1 MAGCSG
7 AQSALAPQGPD
18 ARVIASMSWIM
29 FAGAAVILS
38 VVMLL
43 ALYAI
48 YRAPRKAR
56 PLSANALIMAG
67 GVVFPVLTLTALL
80 VYGVQAM
87 AGLRETQADN
97 TAAMQVDVT
106 GHQWWW
112 EVRYRH
118 ADGRVMLTDAN
129 ELHIPAGVPVAVSL
143 RSDDVIHSFWV
154 PTLAGKMDLIP
165 GRTNRIVLQADQPGV
180 YRGQCAEFCGAQ
192 HARMAF
198 VVIARTKADHDA
210 WLARLAADAAPPAT
224 ALTQQ
229 GMQAFRNGSCAACHT
244 VRGHGAADAVGAAA
258 VGIRGPDLTHV
269 GARGALLANTLPN
282 TRENLAAIIA
292 RSQQIK
298 PGNRMP
304 SHPDLDAGTLDA
316 LAAYL
321 ESLQ

>member
-1 MAGCSG
+1 MQRDYPGHRWFPRFGGRGGAWLLAAPILAGCSG

-18 ARVIASMSWIM
+18 ARTIATMSWIM

-56 PLSANALIMAG
+56 PLSANALIIAG

-87 AGLRETQADN
+87 AALRETQAAG
-97 TAAMQVDVT
+97 TATMQVDVT

-118 ADGRVMLTDAN
+118 PDGRVMLTDAN

-143 RSDDVIHSFWV
+143 RSEDVIHSFWV

-180 YRGQCAEFCGAQ
+180 YRGQCA
-192 HARMAF
+192 
-198 VVIARTKADHDA
+198 
-210 WLARLAADAAPPAT
+210 
-224 ALTQQ
+224 
-229 GMQAFRNGSCAACHT
+229 
-244 VRGHGAADAVGAAA
+244 
-258 VGIRGPDLTHV
+258 
-269 GARGALLANTLPN
+269 
-282 TRENLAAIIA
+282 
-292 RSQQIK
+292 
-298 PGNRMP
+298 
-304 SHPDLDAGTLDA
+304 
-316 LAAYL
+316 
-321 ESLQ
+321 

>member
-1 MAGCSG
+1 
-7 AQSALAPQGPD
+7 
-18 ARVIASMSWIM
+18 M

-56 PLSANALIMAG
+56 PFSANALIMAG
-67 GVVFPVLTLTALL
+67 GVAFPVLTLTALL

-87 AGLRETQADN
+87 AGLRETQENVA
-97 TAAMQVDVT
+97 TGMQVDVT

-112 EVRYRH
+112 EVRYRDG
-118 ADGRVMLTDAN
+118 DGRVMLTDAN

-143 RSDDVIHSFWV
+143 RSHDVIHSFWV

-165 GRTNRIVLQADQPGV
+165 GRTNRIVLQADKPGV
-180 YRGQCAEFCGAQ
+180 HRGQCAEFCGAQ
-192 HARMAF
+192 HARMSF
-198 VVIARTKADHDA
+198 VVIARTKADHEA
-210 WLARLAADAAPPAT
+210 WLARLAGDAAPPAT
-224 ALTQQ
+224 ALAQQ
-229 GMQAFRNGSCAACHT
+229 GMQAFRTGTCVACHT
-244 VRGHGAADAVGAAA
+244 VRGHGAADAVGGAAA
-258 VGIRGPDLTHV
+258 GIRGPDLTHV
-269 GARGALLANTLPN
+269 GARGALFANTLPN
-282 TRENLAAIIA
+282 TRDNLAALIA

-321 ESLQ
+321 ESLK